1 LVTLNGVTLSAIVSE
16 GGFTVER
23 GVLAVN
29 AGSSGYDDPFIELF
43 LRVHHMSEKTAA
55 VRFDYPAGGT
65 EFEIRALD

>member
-1 LVTLNGVTLSAIVSE
+1 
-16 GGFTVER
+16 
-23 GVLAVN
+23 VLAIN

-65 EFEIRALD
+65 PLEMKPL